1 MFLSFER
8 KYKKQV
14 LETGLHSLKNCCK
27 NQSIKQ
33 QNFYRNKN
41 SDAVTKSND
50 HKIVELDENPRNIEE
65 IIIPPEKRDEV
76 LNKLRKVL

>member
-1 MFLSFER
+1 M
-8 KYKKQV
+8 
-14 LETGLHSLKNCCK
+14 
-27 NQSIKQ
+27 
-33 QNFYRNKN
+33 
-41 SDAVTKSND
+41 SND